1 MKFIANGFTTD
12 LPDNWQDRSMITLV
26 GPPRDGFAP
35 NAVVMRQPVGPRV
48 SIEDYAQEQGQA
60 ARAEIPGL
68 EIIDERPARV
78 NGCPAFQRLQRF
90 SAQGRMLQQAQT
102 FILGNGMIFV
112 ITCTA
117 TLEHFNDS
125 IPTFRRF
132 VDAFQISGG

>member
-1 MKFIANGFTTD
+1 
-12 LPDNWQDRSMITLV
+12 
-26 GPPRDGFAP
+26 
-35 NAVVMRQPVGPRV
+35 MRQPVGPRV

-90 SAQGRMLQQAQT
+90 PAQGRVLQQAQT
-102 FILGNGMIFV
+102 FVLAKNMVFV

-117 TLEHFNDS
+117 TLETFDS
-125 IPTFRRF
+125 NIPTFRRL
-132 VDAFQISGG
+132 VDAFQVDSA